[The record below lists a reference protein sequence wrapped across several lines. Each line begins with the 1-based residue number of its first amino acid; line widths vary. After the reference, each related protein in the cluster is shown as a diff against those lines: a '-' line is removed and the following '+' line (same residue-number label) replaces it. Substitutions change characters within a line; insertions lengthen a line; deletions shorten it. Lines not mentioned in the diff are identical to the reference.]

1 MVQYVQSIRF
11 RVCGNIIDCHV
22 GGAELDGVECT
33 TVAWRVHEANIIW
46 CGLSVCVCVC
56 VCVCAWLCFGGRFAG
71 GGYVCCHVL
80 NAAKYFASHTEMTA
94 MVLPS
99 ASSTTVYGAITSP
112 REESFISWKLAR
124 VGLGTSVFA
133 ACTFRM

>member
-56 VCVCAWLCFGGRFAG
+56 VCVCVR
-71 GGYVCCHVL
+71 GYVSEV
-80 NAAKYFASHTEMTA
+80 
-94 MVLPS
+94 VLP
-99 ASSTTVYGAITSP
+99 AGVTCVVTCLTQPSTLHQTQ
-112 REESFISWKLAR
+112 R
-124 VGLGTSVFA
+124 
-133 ACTFRM
+133 